1 MSKFY
6 ITTAIPYVNGRPHV
20 GHALEFVQ
28 TDALARFH
36 RLSGK
41 ETRLLTGAD
50 ENALKNVQTAEKEGL
65 PVQEFLDKY
74 SQYFRDFCTLLNVQ
88 ADIFQRGSD
97 RTLHWPGVQ
106 KFWQLCDA
114 SGDLYKKTYS
124 GLYCVGCEAYYTPE
138 ELNED
143 GLCPNHL
150 KAPEKVEE
158 ENFFFRL
165 SRYQEQLHDLIASD
179 AVAIVPSFRKKEI
192 LNFID
197 QGLNDFSVSRSI
209 ERARGIGVPVP
220 GDDNQV
226 MYVWFDALNIYMT
239 GLGFGQEDESL
250 WERLWPADIHV
261 IGKDILRFHAIY
273 WIAMLLSA
281 RLPLPKKILTHGFL
295 TSNGQKMSKSL
306 GNVVDPFALVEKY
319 GVDPVRYYLL
329 KEVPTQDD
337 GDYSE
342 TRFLEV
348 YNAELAN
355 SLGNTASRV
364 AKMAANIGF
373 TQEENLVP
381 PQWLPGVAAALE
393 YELDIR
399 AALSSVM
406 AEVAQLEKQIAVE
419 TPWALE
425 PDAAAPLIAEYV
437 AKLREVAWNLRP
449 FLPGVAEVLFAAFSA
464 PSIVP
469 LSPLFPKLKG

>member
-1 MSKFY
+1 MGKKFY

-36 RLSGK
+36 RLSGD

-65 PVQEFLDKY
+65 PIQDFLDKY
-74 SQYFRDFCTLLNVQ
+74 SQFFRDFAVLMNVE

-97 RTLHWPGVQ
+97 REKHWPGVQ
-106 KFWQLCDA
+106 KFWKLCES

-124 GLYCVGCEAYYTPE
+124 GLYCVGCEVYYTPE
-138 ELNED
+138 ELTPE
-143 GLCPNHL
+143 GLCPLHL

-158 ENFFFRL
+158 ENYFFKL
-165 SRYQEQLHDLIASD
+165 SRYQSQLHDLIESD
-179 AVAIVPSFRKKEI
+179 TVKIVPSFRKKEI

-197 QGLNDFSVSRSI
+197 SGLVDFSVSRSI

-220 GDDNQV
+220 DDEAQV

-239 GLGFGQEDESL
+239 GLGFGQSDESL
-250 WERLWPADIHV
+250 WETLWPADVHV

-273 WIAMLLSA
+273 WIGMLLSA
-281 RLPLPKKILTHGFL
+281 KLPLPKTILTHGFL
-295 TSNGQKMSKSL
+295 TSGGQKMSKSL
-306 GNVVDPFALVEKY
+306 GNVVDPFALVEKF

-337 GDYSE
+337 GDYSDS
-342 TRFLEV
+342 RFAEV
-348 YNAELAN
+348 YNSELAN

-364 AKMAANIGF
+364 AKMASNIAF
-373 TQEENLVP
+373 TQSDLTDPE
-381 PQWLPGVAAALE
+381 WLSGVAAAME
-393 YELDIR
+393 YELDMR
-399 AALSSVM
+399 AAMNVIM
-406 AEVAQLEKQIAVE
+406 DEVAQLEKKIAVDK
-419 TPWALE
+419 PWALAPE
-425 PDAAAPLIAEYV
+425 DSLPLITEYV

-449 FLPGVAEVLFAAFSA
+449 FLPATADSLFATFSN
-464 PSIVP
+464 PSLSP
-469 LSPLFPKLKG
+469 LQPLFPKLKA